1 MSARYILD
9 IANNV
14 IDDSQFMQ
22 GRNLSTTVDA
32 MSAKRQRAAIQVPQ
46 VAPKQGVRWAF
57 ARGAEVEGQ
66 DGVLGRRAASAVPPF
81 VRTAEPHYLRPNLI
95 LIARFKAY
103 LPRLGSFC
111 SYLTIVEHSGRSR
124 SRWMASNAHLV
135 VHRPQPMHLLGS
147 TIEAPQPRQ
156 RAVSARTCSSVKVST
171 YSLNG
176 AAFSRSRSTCAT
188 SRLALS

>member
-1 MSARYILD
+1 MRCQPNVSERRSRCPRLPRNKASAGL
-9 IANNV
+9 
-14 IDDSQFMQ
+14 
-22 GRNLSTTVDA
+22 
-32 MSAKRQRAAIQVPQ
+32 
-46 VAPKQGVRWAF
+46 F
-57 ARGAEVEGQ
+57 ARGAAVEGQ
-66 DGVLGRRAASAVPPF
+66 DGVSGRRAASAVPPF
-81 VRTAEPHYLRPNLI
+81 VRTAEPHYFFPNLI
-95 LIARFKAY
+95 LMARLSAY
-103 LPRLGSFC
+103 LPKLGSFC

-171 YSLNG
+171 YSLKG